1 MYGLDFGVIGLPH
14 PSQIGFFPDTPTQD
28 TNTFYSGWRSSG
40 NLLKPLAMALLIKY

>member
-1 MYGLDFGVIGLPH
+1 MYGLDFGIGLPR